1 MLTAAAVCPH
11 PPLLVPGATGGAAGP
26 GDDELERLRTACAAA
41 VTALAEAA
49 PDIIVVVGGGQ
60 RTGRFPAHAA
70 GTLTGFGVPFTIGE
84 GTPVLPLSLT
94 IGRYLLAGGPRA
106 ELQGVAADAS
116 PGECLDLG
124 ETLAAMAPS
133 VAILAMG
140 DGPARRARQAPDALD
155 PESGRYDEHV
165 CAALAAADAGAIA
178 SLDPSLD
185 AKLSIAGRAA
195 WQVLA
200 GAAGT
205 GEFAG
210 HLHYCAAPF
219 EVSYYTAT
227 WRSRAQTDGG

>member
-11 PPLLVPGATGGAAGP
+11 PPLLVPGAAGGAAGP
-26 GDDELERLRTACAAA
+26 GDDELRRLRTACAAA
-41 VTALAEAA
+41 VTALTEAG
-49 PDIIVVVGGGQ
+49 PDIIVLVGGGE
-60 RTGRFPAHAA
+60 RTTRFAPHAA

-84 GTPVLPLSLT
+84 GPPVLPLSLT
-94 IGRYLLAGGPRA
+94 IGRYLIAGVYRA
-106 ELQGVAADAS
+106 ELQGVAAGAS

-124 ETLAAMAPS
+124 KTIAALAPS

-140 DGPARRARQAPDALD
+140 DGPARRARRAPGAPD
-155 PESGRYDEHV
+155 PEADRYDEHV
-165 CAALAAADAGAIA
+165 SAALAAADAGRLAR
-178 SLDPSLD
+178 LDPSLD
-185 AKLSIAGRAA
+185 AELFVAGRAC

-205 GEFAG
+205 REFAG

-227 WRSRAQTDGG
+227 WRSRAH